1 MTFPITKFTKLD
13 TPFYYYDLGNLNET
27 LKAIHAETDH
37 RKNFHVHYAIKANAN
52 PRIMKIIAQSGLGA
66 DCVSGGEIEAASKA
80 GFDGQKIVYAGVGK
94 SDKEIRTALE
104 KDIFCFNV
112 ESYQSWK

>member
-52 PRIMKIIAQSGLGA
+52 PRIMKIIAP
-66 DCVSGGEIEAASKA
+66 VSYTHLTLPTIYS
-80 GFDGQKIVYAGVGK
+80 V
-94 SDKEIRTALE
+94 
-104 KDIFCFNV
+104 
-112 ESYQSWK
+112 